1 MIAPTIGS
9 IFVVPSDGGL
19 PREVVTHLAS
29 ARYPIWSPDGEHI
42 LFVGEEDADP
52 TTHDWYVVP
61 SKGGNATKTGA
72 VDALRAAGLRAAF
85 PIPGSWRPRNNA
97 VLFATAGTDSSN
109 VWQIKISPSTN
120 RVSAPPE
127 RLTFG
132 TAVERNPVF
141 ANSGR
146 IAFESV
152 VENVDVWR
160 VPLDRTTGVASG
172 PLERITDDAASD
184 RLRTVSSDG
193 RTVFFISSRTGN
205 DEVWLKDLNSG
216 RERRLTYGGVEE
228 ASASPDGSRV
238 AFSSK
243 TGKQGIEIVRTADGS
258 VSRLCDQC
266 DAPAGWSLDGTRLLY
281 RTSSGLRM
289 YDFASGRQAEL
300 VSDSLSTL
308 ERPRF
313 SPDGRWVTFHTA
325 NSPNVRQI
333 YSARV
338 RTSGPVPQ
346 QSWVPIVTDHG
357 CHPSWSLNGELLYYF
372 SFRDGTFCPWVQ
384 QVDPAT
390 NRPIGAPRA
399 VQHFHHPRLRA
410 ATGAAAFND
419 VEGGYLYMTLTEAT
433 GNIWMIESTEQ

>member
-1 MIAPTIGS
+1 
-9 IFVVPSDGGL
+9 
-19 PREVVTHLAS
+19 
-29 ARYPIWSPDGEHI
+29 
-42 LFVGEEDADP
+42 
-52 TTHDWYVVP
+52 
-61 SKGGNATKTGA
+61 
-72 VDALRAAGLRAAF
+72 
-85 PIPGSWRPRNNA
+85 
-97 VLFATAGTDSSN
+97 
-109 VWQIKISPSTN
+109 
-120 RVSAPPE
+120 VSAPPE

-132 TAVERNPVF
+132 TAVERNPVM
-141 ANSGR
+141 ADSGR

-193 RTVFFISSRTGN
+193 RTVFFISSRTGK

-228 ASASPDGSRV
+228 ASASPDGSSV
-238 AFSSK
+238 AFSTNK
-243 TGKQGIEIVRTADGS
+243 TGRQGIEIVRTADGS

-266 DAPAGWSLDGTRLLY
+266 DAPAGWSRDGTRLLY
-281 RTSSGLRM
+281 RTAPSSGLRM
-289 YDFASGRQAEL
+289 YDFTSSRQAEL

-357 CHPSWSLNGELLYYF
+357 CHPSWSQNGALLYYF

-390 NRPIGAPRA
+390 NRPIGAPRT
-399 VQHFHHPRLRA
+399 VQHFHHPGLRA

-433 GNIWMIESTEQ
+433 GNIWTIESTER